1 MGRTRTYKGSDRKN
15 DSDNPLQTSQT
26 SAHDTPRV
34 QKIVKVAGK
43 PAVEDVPHPKHRY
56 EYRQKDTHHTHHLRK
71 AADNDSSRQQAA
83 IAHTT
88 QRLAANDSKRKQ
100 VVANDKPVTAGSHT
114 GHPAVS
120 WASTLTTQL
129 GTEPKYTDREA
140 QLRLRLQRMEEQYN
154 KVTGERDNL
163 SRKVDLISAVGQE
176 QITVIQKLQVQQDR
190 LRAVVSQQQ
199 AAAPSTPAP
208 PATSRRRAEVPVPL
222 YDLKANWKTYM
233 HKFFELMEV
242 NEWTESHAC
251 LRLKLALSTEA
262 RELVENVEDLPE
274 DVSLIS
280 LAAELDKVFREEFQE
295 GKAKNLF
302 LERTK
307 QPNESFKK
315 FYLELCKLYR
325 KAYPDKESAH
335 TQDVADRFIM
345 GCGNEDLSSYLWEHR
360 TQPLLD
366 LVALAES
373 KACFKQQYKLA
384 NRGSGNT
391 GVADADLYAYDTS
404 KNSKKNPKSKNQ
416 PEPAKTSED
425 LEARDTKFAKIVA
438 NTVAEEM
445 GSRLTKEFK
454 TWRGRGRGR
463 GRGQQYDGQSNR
475 GRGQPQAGGLA
486 TNGQQEASKPGNG
499 ERLSKDSNPRQ
510 PPTQS

>member
-1 MGRTRTYKGSDRKN
+1 MYS
-15 DSDNPLQTSQT
+15 
-26 SAHDTPRV
+26 
-34 QKIVKVAGK
+34 
-43 PAVEDVPHPKHRY
+43 HPKHRY
-56 EYRQKDTHHTHHLRK
+56 EYRQKDTHQTHHLRK
-71 AADNDSSRQQAA
+71 AVKNDTSRQQAD

-88 QRLAANDSKRKQ
+88 QRLVANDSKRKQ
-100 VVANDKPVTAGSHT
+100 VVANDKPVMAGSHT
-114 GHPAVS
+114 GHPLVS

-140 QLRLRLQRMEEQYN
+140 QLRRRLHRMEERYN

-176 QITVIQKLQVQQDR
+176 QITVIQKLQVQQER

-208 PATSRRRAEVPVPL
+208 PAPSRRRTEIPVPQ
-222 YDLKANWKTYM
+222 YDLKADWKTYM

-242 NEWTESHAC
+242 NEWSESHAC

-274 DVSLIS
+274 DVSLIT

-345 GCGNEDLSSYLWEHR
+345 GCGNEELSSYLWEHR
-360 TQPLLD
+360 TQPLLN

-384 NRGSGNT
+384 NRGNT
-391 GVADADLYAYDTS
+391 GVADADLYAYNTS
-404 KNSKKNPKSKNQ
+404 KNSKKYPKSKNQ

-445 GSRLTKEFK
+445 GSRLTKELK

-463 GRGQQYDGQSNR
+463 GRGQHYDGQSNR

-486 TNGQQEASKPGNG
+486 TNDQQEASKPGNG

-510 PPTQS
+510 PPTQN